1 MIKTNLPVL
10 LIRNMVLFPN
20 SEVRIEIDSEIDK
33 KVISLAEDYYDNQV
47 LIVNPKDVLDSM
59 VNDNTGSSSEN
70 SGEDVPVVDENGDN
84 TPQVSTPSE

>member
-20 SEVRIEIDSEIDK
+20 SEVRIEIDSELDK

-47 LIVNPKDVLDSM
+47 LK
-59 VNDNTGSSSEN
+59 
-70 SGEDVPVVDENGDN
+70 
-84 TPQVSTPSE
+84 